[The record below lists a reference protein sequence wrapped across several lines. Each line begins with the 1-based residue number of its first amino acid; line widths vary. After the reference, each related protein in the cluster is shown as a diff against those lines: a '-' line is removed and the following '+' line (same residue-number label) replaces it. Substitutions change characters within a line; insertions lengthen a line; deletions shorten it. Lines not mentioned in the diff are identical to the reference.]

1 MPICIL
7 AFFRYH
13 LTDAPLFTINPV
25 ITSDITLRDA
35 LATDLNAIVAI
46 YNASIPNNLATGDTC
61 AITVESRRQWFEEHY
76 ADTYPLWVL
85 ENTAGEILG
94 WLGFQQFYGRPAYHK
109 TAELSIYIAP
119 ACQHKGLGKY
129 LLQTAIAA
137 SPQLGL
143 KTLLGYIFAHNRASV
158 RLFQEQG
165 FGQWGLLPGVAEL
178 GGQER
183 DLLILGRK
191 V

>member
-1 MPICIL
+1 
-7 AFFRYH
+7 
-13 LTDAPLFTINPV
+13 V
-25 ITSDITLRDA
+25 IKSDITLRDA
-35 LATDLNAIVAI
+35 LTTDLDAIVAI

-61 AITVESRRQWFEEHY
+61 AITVESRRQWFAEHC
-76 ADTYPLWVL
+76 AETYPLWVL
-85 ENTAGEILG
+85 ENTAGEIVG

-119 ACQHKGLGKY
+119 AFQSQGLGKY
-129 LLQTAIAA
+129 LLQTAIAT

-143 KTLLGYIFAHNRASV
+143 KTLLGYIFAHNQASV
-158 RLFQEQG
+158 KLFQDYG
-165 FGQWGLLPGVAEL
+165 FEQWGLLPGVAEL
-178 GGQER
+178 GDQDR